1 MRPLIVIPTF
11 NEALNIEQ
19 LIAKLLALE
28 PAVNVLVADDAS
40 PDGTGVLVDRLA
52 HEHPDRVFALHRDAK
67 GGRGAAVLA
76 GLAQGALDDR
86 YDRFVEMDA
95 DLSHL
100 PEELPAL
107 LAASE
112 SADVVVGSR
121 YGHGSRILGWS
132 RRRKLWSRM
141 SNRIINTVLRLPIG
155 DYTNGYRVY
164 KRSAVEHLL
173 AADLRERGYI
183 SLSEWACV
191 LHRSGMTFVD
201 VPTTFVNRRLG
212 VSKMSAG
219 EATEALRALL
229 RMRRQLTH

>member
-1 MRPLIVIPTF
+1 MRPLVIIPTF

-19 LIAKLLALE
+19 LIGRLLVVE
-28 PAVNVLVADDAS
+28 PAVDVLVADDAS
-40 PDGTGVLVDRLA
+40 PDGTGALVERLA
-52 HEHPDRVFALHRDAK
+52 HEHPGRVSLLHRDAK

-76 GLAQGALDDR
+76 GLRRGALDER

-100 PEELPAL
+100 PEELPTL
-107 LAASE
+107 LEASA

-121 YGHGSRILGWS
+121 YGRASRIVGWS
-132 RRRKLWSRM
+132 RRRKVWSRM
-141 SNRIINTVLRLPIG
+141 ANRLINTVLRLPIG

-164 KRSAVEHLL
+164 SRDAVEHLL